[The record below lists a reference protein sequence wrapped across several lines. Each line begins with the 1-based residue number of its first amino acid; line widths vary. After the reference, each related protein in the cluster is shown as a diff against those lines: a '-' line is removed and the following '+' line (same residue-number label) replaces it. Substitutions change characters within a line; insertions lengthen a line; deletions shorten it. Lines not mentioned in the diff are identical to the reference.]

1 MARVTDDNDAD
12 DNVNENV
19 MDNDGDGDEHAN
31 IHGTHL
37 FSLLLT
43 TISFITKNA
52 ALYF

>member
-19 MDNDGDGDEHAN
+19 MDNDGDEHAN